1 METRKRR
8 GFPQDLGKASMRNS
22 RLYHTFHKRR
32 RRRPQPNAALTGTGF
47 GTAVFFHEKLPTTN
61 REDRAKEGWTRHQV
75 NGPVP
80 LTARTGWF
88 VQLPI
93 IGGLNEPPRLRPLR
107 RLRRFFLNGAQP
119 PLVCQGGEFLLQKP
133 AQMSK
138 LRSRAR
144 RLCHRKRHQKISL
157 TPSWTW
163 REVVRVLVIR
173 P

>member
-8 GFPQDLGKASMRNS
+8 GFRQDLGKASMRNS

-80 LTARTGWF
+80 LTGADGHERSECEPDRAKQGRVVRSTSNNWWLERT
-88 VQLPI
+88 
-93 IGGLNEPPRLRPLR
+93 
-107 RLRRFFLNGAQP
+107 
-119 PLVCQGGEFLLQKP
+119 
-133 AQMSK
+133 
-138 LRSRAR
+138 
-144 RLCHRKRHQKISL
+144 
-157 TPSWTW
+157 TPSAPAK
-163 REVVRVLVIR
+163 EA
-173 P
+173 

>member
-61 REDRAKEGWTRHQV
+61 REDRAKEGWTRHPV

-80 LTARTGWF
+80 LTGADGVVRSTSNHRC
-88 VQLPI
+88 
-93 IGGLNEPPRLRPLR
+93 LNEPPRLRPLR
-107 RLRRFFLNGAQP
+107 RLRRFFLMGAATP
-119 PLVCQGGEFLLQKP
+119 PLPRRGVFAPKT
-133 AQMSK
+133 
-138 LRSRAR
+138 RANV
-144 RLCHRKRHQKISL
+144 Q
-157 TPSWTW
+157 TPNAG
-163 REVVRVLVIR
+163 
-173 P
+173 

>member
-61 REDRAKEGWTRHQV
+61 REDRAKEGWTRHPV

-80 LTARTGWF
+80 LTGADGVVRSTSNHRC
-88 VQLPI
+88 
-93 IGGLNEPPRLRPLR
+93 LNEPPRSCELIVIR
-107 RLRRFFLNGAQP
+107 RYSP
-119 PLVCQGGEFLLQKP
+119 PCTT
-133 AQMSK
+133 
-138 LRSRAR
+138 AR
-144 RLCHRKRHQKISL
+144 RGGCVIKENLAKPPKQTQPGWFSFWIHRKT
-157 TPSWTW
+157 TPAS
-163 REVVRVLVIR
+163 R
-173 P
+173 